1 MMLLA
6 DLALIMLMYTAIV
19 YPYSMIPSCNYRH
32 HMLGRSSMYLKNK
45 NDFKIYFS
53 LQDSANNRNNSSM
66 ISNNNNVKMDGNYVR
81 LKGNNDFYNVKLPNG
96 MNIPTLTSKE
106 QQLIDIKE
114 AMQSNTSNNNND
126 IDGNNDDGDKNRRPS
141 DLDVLREQMR
151 LLLERMSD

>member
-1 MMLLA
+1 
-6 DLALIMLMYTAIV
+6 
-19 YPYSMIPSCNYRH
+19 
-32 HMLGRSSMYLKNK
+32 MYLKNK

-66 ISNNNNVKMDGNYVR
+66 INNNNNNKNNNVKMDGNYVR
-81 LKGNNDFYNVKLPNG
+81 LKGNNDFNNVKLPNG

-106 QQLIDIKE
+106 QQLIDMKE

-126 IDGNNDDGDKNRRPS
+126 IVGNNDDGDKNRRPS

>member
-1 MMLLA
+1 
-6 DLALIMLMYTAIV
+6 MYTAIV
-19 YPYSMIPSCNYRH
+19 HPYSMIPSCNYRH
-32 HMLGRSSMYLKNK
+32 HMLCRSSMYLKNK

-66 ISNNNNVKMDGNYVR
+66 INNNNNNKNNNVKMDGNYVR
-81 LKGNNDFYNVKLPNG
+81 LKGNNDFNNVKLPNG

-106 QQLIDIKE
+106 QQLIDMKE

-126 IDGNNDDGDKNRRPS
+126 IVGNNDDGDKNRRPS